1 MGAKSRPVTALV
13 KSLDAESSI
22 THVVMAA
29 MAMLLSLCSAGTAL
43 AHTPPPSRAAAVVE
57 QLRTLPLPRM
67 LVSGRSESSP
77 GVRRPLPALERRRQR
92 IYDELHAMG
101 PRAIPA
107 LARALRDPDVDMR
120 RNVAVALDVLGGGW
134 WQFPS
139 GSSTTDL
146 HAALAALISALDDS
160 DPMVRAWAAQDIGDM
175 GREAHAALPALRRKL
190 ADPSPAV
197 RAMAKEAIAR
207 TRRAR

>member
-1 MGAKSRPVTALV
+1 VKFLEVESPITCLLMATMG
-13 KSLDAESSI
+13 
-22 THVVMAA
+22 
-29 MAMLLSLCSAGTAL
+29 MLLWLSGAGAAL
-43 AHTPPPSRAAAVVE
+43 AHPPPSSSADAIVE

-67 LVSGRSESSP
+67 RISGRLESGP
-77 GVRRPLPALERRRQR
+77 GGKRPLPALERRRQR
-92 IYDELHAMG
+92 IYDELHALG
-101 PRAIPA
+101 PRAVVA

-139 GSSTTDL
+139 GSSRTDL
-146 HAALAALISALDDS
+146 RAALAALITALDDS

-175 GREAHAALPALRRKL
+175 GPGAQAALPALRAKL

-197 RAMAKEAIAR
+197 RGMAREAIASVR
-207 TRRAR
+207 QGR